1 MIIWRDSIV
10 AVVLAVLTC
19 LCSGC
24 VSSELATYPAEVW
37 PALRSGGSCDE
48 ITGSYHAMTGEIWPT
63 SAARGYGKDI
73 RVSLPHSIADV
84 SAVSRPERL
93 GIVTRVEID
102 VSRKQAKLIS
112 AWTDIV
118 DLTAWK
124 CTPDGALEGSIE
136 RETDGETTFNP
147 RVKIQYELR
156 RATDHS
162 LVMHQV
168 EMFTDPILQDYV
180 RETWARFPAV
190 ATSEK

>member
-1 MIIWRDSIV
+1 
-10 AVVLAVLTC
+10 
-19 LCSGC
+19 
-24 VSSELATYPAEVW
+24 
-37 PALRSGGSCDE
+37 
-48 ITGSYHAMTGEIWPT
+48 
-63 SAARGYGKDI
+63 
-73 RVSLPHSIADV
+73 
-84 SAVSRPERL
+84 
-93 GIVTRVEID
+93 VEID
-102 VSRKQAKLIS
+102 VSKKQAKLIS

-124 CTPDGALEGSIE
+124 CTADGALEGSTE

-156 RATDHS
+156 RATDHA

-168 EMFTDPILQDYV
+168 EMFTDPIVQDYV